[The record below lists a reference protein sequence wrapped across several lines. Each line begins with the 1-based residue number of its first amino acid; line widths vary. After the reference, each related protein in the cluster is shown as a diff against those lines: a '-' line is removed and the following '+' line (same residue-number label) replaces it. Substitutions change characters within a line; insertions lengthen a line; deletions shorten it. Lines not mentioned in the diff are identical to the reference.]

1 MNGRRINCNFS
12 FLHRETRYIKITR
25 KVNEKRSRISNK
37 RLRDTKYAKRRC
49 RGVSRASRE
58 ISAKTSEER
67 CTGGGVEGRG
77 EGEGEKEGFDTSL
90 SVDRKLKLPL
100 GSNEISTHTHTHTHT
115 ALIIHMCI
123 CAPARVYVCTHCESR
138 RKETR
143 REKRFLIS
151 VFFRRRSIRR
161 NAISEP
167 PF

>member
-100 GSNEISTHTHTHTHT
+100 GSNEISNYPWNTVSSGLIVHTHTHTHT
-115 ALIIHMCI
+115 RV
-123 CAPARVYVCTHCESR
+123 RVYTLRISEEGN
-138 RKETR
+138 ETR
-143 REKRFLIS
+143 E
-151 VFFRRRSIRR
+151 
-161 NAISEP
+161 AILNLGVLPSSLHSA
-167 PF
+167 

>member
-100 GSNEISTHTHTHTHT
+100 GSNEISNYPWNTVSSGLIVHTHTHIPLLLYICVYARPRACTCVHT
-115 ALIIHMCI
+115 ANLGGRKRD
-123 CAPARVYVCTHCESR
+123 ARSD
-138 RKETR
+138 
-143 REKRFLIS
+143 S
-151 VFFRRRSIRR
+151 
-161 NAISEP
+161 
-167 PF
+167 